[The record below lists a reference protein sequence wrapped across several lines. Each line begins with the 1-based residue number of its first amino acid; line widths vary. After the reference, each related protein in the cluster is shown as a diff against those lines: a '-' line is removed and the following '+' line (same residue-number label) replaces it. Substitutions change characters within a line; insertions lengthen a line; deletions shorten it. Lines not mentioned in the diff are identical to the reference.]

1 MLIGAVGTG
10 LALLLFFRLIKI
22 VGPTRT
28 STVAY
33 LVPVAALLYGVAL
46 LGEPLTVRAL
56 CGLALI
62 LAGVAGVSDAFGLA
76 NRPRKAHLDR

>member
-10 LALLLFFRLIKI
+10 LALLLFFRLIKT

-33 LVPVAALLYGVAL
+33 LVPVALLYGVAL